1 MQTPD
6 PYAPPTAA
14 PPAPARGEPWP
25 ARTDGI
31 WASGERLTWVAGLVL
46 ALSAFMGWY
55 DGEAEGVGTLSV
67 TGWNTGWAGIVVFFL
82 GLAVLALVAL
92 REAGIALPASVPES
106 LVVIALGA
114 IATIVVLL
122 RLLSIPEDF
131 LPADGRAVGIW
142 ISLLAAIGVIAA
154 GLLQASEELT

>member
-6 PYAPPTAA
+6 PYAPPTEPRA
-14 PPAPARGEPWP
+14 APARREPWP
-25 ARTDGI
+25 GQTGGI
-31 WASGERLTWVAGLVL
+31 WASGERLTWVSGLVL

-67 TGWNTGWAGIVVFFL
+67 TGWNTGWAGISVFFL

-106 LVVIALGA
+106 LVVLALGA

>member
-6 PYAPPTAA
+6 AYPPPATAA
-14 PPAPARGEPWP
+14 ATPGRAERWPTPGES
-25 ARTDGI
+25 I
-31 WASGERLTWVAGLVL
+31 WRSGERLTWITGLVL

-67 TGWNTGWAGIVVFFL
+67 TGWNTGWAGIAVFFL
-82 GLAVLALVAL
+82 GLGVLALVAL

-106 LVVIALGA
+106 LVVIALGS

-122 RLLSIPEDF
+122 RLLSIPEAF
-131 LPADGRAVGIW
+131 LPADGRAIGIW
-142 ISLLAAIGVIAA
+142 ISLLAAIAVIVA
-154 GLLQASEELT
+154 GLLQASEELA

>member
-6 PYAPPTAA
+6 PYS
-14 PPAPARGEPWP
+14 PPAPRGGATAPATGWP
-25 ARTDGI
+25 ARADGI
-31 WASGERLTWVAGLVL
+31 WALGERLTWVTGLVL

-55 DGEAEGVGTLSV
+55 DGEAEGIGTLSV
-67 TGWNTGWAGIVVFFL
+67 TGWNTGWAGITVFFL

-106 LVVIALGA
+106 LVVIAVGS

-122 RLLSIPEDF
+122 RLLSIPEEF
-131 LPADGRAVGIW
+131 LPADGRAIGIW
-142 ISLLAAIGVIAA
+142 ISLLAAIGVVVA
-154 GLLQASEELT
+154 GLLQASEELP

>member
-6 PYAPPTAA
+6 PYAPPAPS
-14 PPAPARGEPWP
+14 PPAGARGEPWP
-25 ARTDGI
+25 GRSDGI
-31 WASGERLTWVAGLVL
+31 WASGERLTWVTGLVL

-55 DGEAEGVGTLSV
+55 DGEAEDVGTLSV
-67 TGWNTGWAGIVVFFL
+67 TGWNTGWAGVTVFFL
-82 GLAVLALVAL
+82 GLAVLALVGL

-106 LVVIALGA
+106 LVVVALGA

-122 RLLSIPEDF
+122 RLLSIPEEF

-142 ISLLAAIGVIAA
+142 ISLLAAIGVIVA

>member
-6 PYAPPTAA
+6 ANP
-14 PPAPARGEPWP
+14 PPATASRTTSRAERWPSPGES
-25 ARTDGI
+25 I
-31 WASGERLTWVAGLVL
+31 WRSGERLTWVTGLVL

-67 TGWNTGWAGIVVFFL
+67 TGWNTGWAGIAVFFL

-106 LVVIALGA
+106 LVVVALGS

-122 RLLSIPEDF
+122 RLLSIPEEF
-131 LPADGRAVGIW
+131 LPADGRAIGIW
-142 ISLLAAIGVIAA
+142 ISLLAAIAVIVA
-154 GLLQASEELT
+154 GLLQASEELA

>member
-6 PYAPPTAA
+6 PYAPPD
-14 PPAPARGEPWP
+14 P
-25 ARTDGI
+25 ARTAARRGESWPAGADGI
-31 WASGERLTWVAGLVL
+31 WASGERLTWIAGLVL

-55 DGEAEGVGTLSV
+55 DGDAEGVGTLSV
-67 TGWNTGWAGIVVFFL
+67 TGWHTGWAGIAVFFL
-82 GLAVLALVAL
+82 GLGALALVAL

-142 ISLLAAIGVIAA
+142 ISLLAAIGVIVA

>member
-6 PYAPPTAA
+6 AYP
-14 PPAPARGEPWP
+14 PPAAATRATGRVERWPNTGES
-25 ARTDGI
+25 I
-31 WASGERLTWVAGLVL
+31 WRSGERLTWVTGLVL
-46 ALSAFMGWY
+46 ALSSFMGWY

-67 TGWNTGWAGIVVFFL
+67 TGWNTGWAGIAVFFL

-106 LVVIALGA
+106 LVVVALGS

-122 RLLSIPEDF
+122 RLLSIPEEF
-131 LPADGRAVGIW
+131 LPADGRAIGIW
-142 ISLLAAIGVIAA
+142 ISLLAAIAVIVA

>member
-6 PYAPPTAA
+6 RYPPPTAGRSA
-14 PPAPARGEPWP
+14 AARGEAW
-25 ARTDGI
+25 AGRADGI
-31 WASGERLTWVAGLVL
+31 WASGERLTWIMGLVL

-55 DGEAEGVGTLSV
+55 DGDAEGIGTLSV
-67 TGWNTGWAGIVVFFL
+67 TGWNTGWAGVAVFFL
-82 GLAVLALVAL
+82 GLGVLALVAL